1 MKAKEKKESSL
12 DSNLI
17 KLFVSLKIRFIT
29 RGNFKIKIQ
38 FAKQFLI
45 VGYNFMIILNS
56 HIQLYLYTHEK
67 KWTKMKTI
75 MKYCREKT
83 VEMKVKTE

>member
-1 MKAKEKKESSL
+1 MQ
-12 DSNLI
+12 
-17 KLFVSLKIRFIT
+17 
-29 RGNFKIKIQ
+29 IKIQ

-56 HIQLYLYTHEK
+56 HIQLYLYLFIHTRK

-75 MKYCREKT
+75 MKYCREQT